1 MCSSLLL
8 VLGLAL
14 VSSGQIAFGGD
25 DRGKS
30 CNDPENNPGVCGFL
44 NECPAL
50 QEALRNRNIPL
61 LRKALCGTAGTTK
74 LVCCGEQKLCG
85 RFVSPRGCGLSS
97 FKPPR
102 VVNGIPVDRVTDF
115 PWMALLQY
123 SSEPINRCG
132 GAIINDRWI
141 LTAAHCINSAGPVKV
156 LLGDLNLATT
166 TEEST
171 QYPPR
176 VYNVEKAIK
185 HPEYKRV
192 FRGNG
197 QGLFND
203 IALVKL
209 TERISISPVMKP
221 LCIPD
226 SSRPASDLDNQQA
239 YVAGWGATEF
249 AGPTEALM
257 QWARINVTR
266 HAQCQ
271 DTYSRQNMAVDNTQI
286 CANGEND
293 LGGVDTCRGDSGGP
307 LMERRNHRNRQIWYA
322 AGVVSFGSGCGNV
335 NFPGVYTHV
344 ESFLDWIGCTVAKN

>member
-1 MCSSLLL
+1 
-8 VLGLAL
+8 
-14 VSSGQIAFGGD
+14 
-25 DRGKS
+25 
-30 CNDPENNPGVCGFL
+30 
-44 NECPAL
+44 
-50 QEALRNRNIPL
+50 
-61 LRKALCGTAGTTK
+61 
-74 LVCCGEQKLCG
+74 
-85 RFVSPRGCGLSS
+85 
-97 FKPPR
+97 
-102 VVNGIPVDRVTDF
+102 
-115 PWMALLQY
+115 MALLQY

-156 LLGDLNLATT
+156 LLGDLNIATT

-197 QGLFND
+197 KGLFND

-209 TERISISPVMKP
+209 TERISISP
-221 LCIPD
+221 
-226 SSRPASDLDNQQA
+226 
-239 YVAGWGATEF
+239 
-249 AGPTEALM
+249 GPTEALM

-271 DTYSRQNMAVDNTQI
+271 ETYSRQNTAVDNTQI

-307 LMERRNHRNRQIWYA
+307 LMERRNHRNRLTWYA

-344 ESFLDWIGCTVAKN
+344 ESFLDWIGCTVAKD